1 MGPTAHP
8 AKGNTKPYAT
18 SRSGNIRKDLTKDKQ
33 EKTKKNPSRNP
44 KNKITKTK
52 EIPEKRPPSALTG
65 ERDRTRSHPRG
76 EKAKTGSWPGVLT
89 REWIECEGHRWSWHL
104 QRPNAEGREGGSRVP
119 ADPVVERSERRG
131 RPRPSNNYRKR
142 VRVLLGGLL

>member
-1 MGPTAHP
+1 MDLSVQGTDLARSASYGVRNLPLRPGKNKEIPRPSGMGPTAHP

-44 KNKITKTK
+44 KNKNTKTK
-52 EIPEKRPPSALTG
+52 KIPEKRPPSALTG

-76 EKAKTGSWPGVLT
+76 EKRKLVA
-89 REWIECEGHRWSWHL
+89 
-104 QRPNAEGREGGSRVP
+104 GRES
-119 ADPVVERSERRG
+119 
-131 RPRPSNNYRKR
+131 
-142 VRVLLGGLL
+142 